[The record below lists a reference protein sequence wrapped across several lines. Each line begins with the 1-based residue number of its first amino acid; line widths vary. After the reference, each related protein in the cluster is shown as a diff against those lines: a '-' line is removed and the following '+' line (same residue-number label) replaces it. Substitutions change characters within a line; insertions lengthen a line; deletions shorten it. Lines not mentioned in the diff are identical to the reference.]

1 VTEERRLVTI
11 VFADVVG
18 STTLGEQLDAEDIR
32 AMLAAY
38 YAIAKDVVTAYGGTL
53 EKFIG
58 DAVMGVFGLPYAHGD
73 DAERALSASLE
84 LRDRVRGDP
93 NLADLKLRFGI
104 CSGEVVATR
113 EPGADFLVTGDAV
126 NVAARLQQSAEPWA
140 IVASERTVAAISSA
154 FELGPRIEIAA
165 KGKGAAIA
173 SREVRSKLALRMGVG
188 RPNATMRGREDELDQ
203 LALIG
208 RRAFR
213 NQRPA
218 FVTIIAPAGTGKS
231 RLLEE
236 FLTRELPSIAP
247 ITLTALAQCLPYGN
261 QLTYWP
267 LRQVLFRLVGVPEDA
282 GASDIRERVAGWL
295 DDPRFADLL
304 ATSIGYGL
312 GEAPD
317 RADVFA
323 AWRFALEKASHA
335 HPLVLVF
342 EDLHWSSESLLDLVD
357 FVMQAHGD
365 APILMLALSRPE
377 LLDRRPNWGG
387 GRRNFSNL
395 FLEPLADKDMR
406 GLVRDLLR
414 DGAEKTIDA
423 VVAHAGGNP
432 FYAEELVRSITSGG
446 DIGALPDTVQASI
459 QARLDLLPSDE
470 RRLLQLG
477 SIFGRTFRLS
487 GVLALSPGLQSV
499 IEALT
504 ESLLRHDMARRDDD
518 DRLTFAH
525 ILIRDVA
532 YQTLTRADRARLHAG
547 AGAWLESR
555 AQGRES
561 AVAELIAFH
570 YREAISLLGR
580 QQRLAG
586 FDVGDIKTKAVR
598 WLARAGDAAGAAGA
612 YLEASRHFRAAV
624 DIAAD
629 DQLPELYERLG
640 DVEQLTQGSIEAY
653 SKALALV
660 RRAGRPAV
668 DELRVLG
675 GLLTCV
681 LRWAEGVG
689 RFPLATVDQLLSDG
703 RALARRVDD
712 ARSLAKFHAAMGFYS
727 FHVGREGGNVTPEM
741 ISEGEASARRAAD
754 LAESVRDWNTWSG
767 ALDGIGASSMERH
780 DWAAAREVAQ
790 HRIDRQSHLSV
801 LERMDAHHV
810 ANWNSFN
817 LGDLGRAEII
827 ARQAMSLLDYAQN
840 PSLILAL
847 IGDLMYTL
855 LLKGGWDEVLQ
866 LGDQALRVWNDSQK
880 AIGPGRIAF
889 IAGLDVCR
897 ARRDFMHGSQ
907 FADALIQMTKDHP
920 TASGFRAYAESDK
933 SPLESELLALIKV
946 GFTRADLLE
955 RGVSVLNDHRH
966 SIAPPTL
973 EAVRVHVKHLEIP
986 LLTAQVRRAQGDF
999 EVAATIFADAGAKPY
1014 EARAR
1019 IEKAL
1024 ADGLQPD
1031 SGAVDSLRSL
1041 GDIEYLESRQLGA

>member
-32 AMLAAY
+32 AMLASY
-38 YAIAKDVVTAYGGTL
+38 YAIAKDVITAHGGTI

-58 DAVMGVFGLPYAHGD
+58 DAVMGVFGLPHAHGD

-126 NVAARLQQSAEPWA
+126 NMAARLQQSAEPWA
-140 IVASERTVAAISSA
+140 ILASERTVAAISSA
-154 FELGPRIEIAA
+154 FELGPRIEISA
-165 KGKGAAIA
+165 KGKGALIA
-173 SREVRSKLALRMGVG
+173 SREVRSKLAPGMGLR
-188 RPNATMRGREDELDQ
+188 RPKATMRGREDELDQ
-203 LALIG
+203 LALIS

-213 NQRPA
+213 DKRPA

-236 FLTRELPSIAP
+236 FLIRELPSIAP

-267 LRQVLFRLVGVPEDA
+267 LRQVLFLLASVPENA
-282 GASDIRERVAGWL
+282 GASDIRGRVAGWL

-323 AWRFALEKASHA
+323 AWRFALEKASREQ
-335 HPLVLVF
+335 PLVLVF

-387 GRRNFSNL
+387 GRLNFSNL
-395 FLEPLADKDMR
+395 FLEPLADEDMR
-406 GLVRDLLR
+406 GLVRDLLK
-414 DGAEKTIDA
+414 DGTEMTID
-423 VVAHAGGNP
+423 VVIARAGGNP

-446 DIGALPDTVQASI
+446 DLGALPDTVQASV
-459 QARLDLLPSDE
+459 QARLDQLPSDE
-470 RRLLQLG
+470 RRILQLG

-487 GVLALSPGLQSV
+487 SVLALSPGLQTN
-499 IEALT
+499 IEALI

-518 DRLTFAH
+518 DRLTFVH
-525 ILIRDVA
+525 ILIRDVT

-555 AQGRES
+555 AQGSES

-580 QQRLAG
+580 QRLGG
-586 FDVGDIKTKAVR
+586 FDEDEVKSKAVR

-612 YLEASRHFRAAV
+612 NLEASRHFRAAI
-624 DIAAD
+624 DLAAD

-640 DVEQLTQGSIEAY
+640 DVEQLTLSSIEAY
-653 SKALALV
+653 SKALELA
-660 RRAGRPAV
+660 RRAGRAAV

-675 GLLTCV
+675 GLLMCV

-689 RFPLATVDQLLSDG
+689 SGVSLAKADQMVTDG
-703 RALARRVDD
+703 RALASRVND
-712 ARSLAKFHAAMGFYS
+712 ARSLAKFHVAMGFYAW
-727 FHVGREGGNVTPEM
+727 HVGRMGGNVTPEM
-741 ISEGEASARRAAD
+741 ISDSEASARRGAD
-754 LAESVRDWNTWSG
+754 LAESVQDWNTWSG
-767 ALDGIGASSMERH
+767 ALDAIGSCHMERH
-780 DWAAAREVAQ
+780 DWVGARNAAQR
-790 HRIDRQSHLSV
+790 RIDRQSYLSV

-810 ANWNSFN
+810 AIWVSYLN
-817 LGDLGRAEII
+817 GDLERAAQI
-827 ARQAMSLLDYAQN
+827 AHQAMDLIDYAQN
-840 PSLILAL
+840 ASLILGL
-847 IGDLMYTL
+847 IGDLMYPL
-855 LLKGGWDEVLQ
+855 LLMGGWDEVLR
-866 LGDQALRVWNDSQK
+866 LGDQALRVWNEPQK
-880 AIGPGRIAF
+880 AIGPGRLAF
-889 IAGLDVCR
+889 ISGLDVCR
-897 ARRDFMHGSQ
+897 ARRDSMRASQ
-907 FADALIQMTKDHP
+907 FAEALIQMTKNWP
-920 TASGFRAYAESDK
+920 TGPAFRWYAESDWAAPEQK
-933 SPLESELLALIKV
+933 LLELMKV
-946 GFTRADLLE
+946 GFTRVEFME
-955 RGVSVLNDHRH
+955 RVLSALTDHGHSV
-966 SIAPPTL
+966 AAPTL
-973 EAVRVHVKHLEIP
+973 DAVQQHAERWGLP
-986 LLTAQVRRAQGDF
+986 LLKAQVLRAKGDF
-999 EVAATIFADAGAKPY
+999 AAAAEIFADAGATPY

-1019 IEKAL
+1019 IEGAQS
-1024 ADGLQPD
+1024 DGLQPD
-1031 SGAVDSLRSL
+1031 SGAVDLLRSL
-1041 GDIEYLESRQLGA
+1041 GDIEYLELHQLGS

>member
-1 VTEERRLVTI
+1 MTEERRLVTI

-32 AMLAAY
+32 AMLASY
-38 YAIAKDVVTAYGGTL
+38 YAIARDVFTAYGGTL

-58 DAVMGVFGLPYAHGD
+58 DAVMGIFGLPHAHGD

-93 NLADLKLRFGI
+93 NLADIKLRFGI

-126 NVAARLQQSAEPWA
+126 NIAARLQQSAEPWA
-140 IVASERTVAAISSA
+140 ILASERTVGAIWLA
-154 FELGPRIEIAA
+154 FELGPRIEISA
-165 KGKGAAIA
+165 KGKGAVIA
-173 SREVRSKLALRMGVG
+173 SREVRSKLAPGMGLR
-188 RPNATMRGREDELDQ
+188 RPKATMRGREGELAQ
-203 LALIG
+203 LAVIG

-213 NQRPA
+213 DQRPA

-236 FLTRELPSIAP
+236 FLIRELPSIAP
-247 ITLTALAQCLPYGN
+247 ITLMALAQCLPYGN

-282 GASDIRERVAGWL
+282 GAGDIRERAAGWL
-295 DDPRFADLL
+295 DDHRFADLL

-317 RADVFA
+317 RGDVFA
-323 AWRFALEKASHA
+323 AWRFALEKASHE

-395 FLEPLADKDMR
+395 FLEPLADEDMR
-406 GLVRDLLR
+406 AMVIDLLK
-414 DGAEKTIDA
+414 DNTAKTINA
-423 VVAHAGGNP
+423 VVAQAGGNP

-470 RRLLQLG
+470 RRVLQLG

-487 GVLALSPGLQSV
+487 EVLALSPGLQPN

-504 ESLLRHDMARRDDD
+504 ESLLRHDVARRDDD
-518 DRLTFAH
+518 DRITFVH
-525 ILIRDVA
+525 ILIRDVT

-580 QQRLAG
+580 QRLAG
-586 FDVGDIKTKAVR
+586 FDEHATKAKAVR

-612 YLEASRHFRAAV
+612 HLEASRHFRAAI
-624 DIAAD
+624 DIATD

-640 DVEQLTQGSIEAY
+640 DVEQLMLGSIEAY
-653 SKALALV
+653 SKALELI

-675 GLLTCV
+675 GLLMCV
-681 LRWAEGVG
+681 LRWAEGAG

-712 ARSLAKFHAAMGFYS
+712 ARSLAKFHAALGFYA

-790 HRIDRQSHLSV
+790 QRIDRQSQLSV

-810 ANWNSFN
+810 ANWNSLN
-817 LGDLGRAEII
+817 LGDLGRGEMI

-847 IGDLMYTL
+847 TGNLMYTL
-855 LLKGGWDEVLQ
+855 LLIGGWDKVLQ
-866 LGDQALRVWNDSQK
+866 LGDQALRVWNDSHK

-889 IAGLDVCR
+889 VAGLDVCR
-897 ARRDFMHGSQ
+897 ARRDFMRTNQ
-907 FADALIQMTKDHP
+907 FAEALIQMTKDRP
-920 TASGFRAYAESDK
+920 TASGFIAYAESDW
-933 SPLESELLALIKV
+933 SAVERELLELMKV
-946 GFTRADLLE
+946 GFARADLME
-955 RGVSVLNDHRH
+955 RGVSALTDHRH
-966 SIAPPTL
+966 SIVQPTL
-973 EAVRVHVKHLEIP
+973 EAVRQHVEHLEMP
-986 LLTAQVRRAQGDF
+986 LLKGQVLRAQGDF
-999 EVAATIFADAGAKPY
+999 EVAARIFADAGARPY

-1019 IEKAL
+1019 IERAL
-1024 ADGLQPD
+1024 SDGLQPD
-1031 SGAVDSLRSL
+1031 SAAVDLLRSL
-1041 GDIEYLESRQLGA
+1041 GDIEYLESHQLGA